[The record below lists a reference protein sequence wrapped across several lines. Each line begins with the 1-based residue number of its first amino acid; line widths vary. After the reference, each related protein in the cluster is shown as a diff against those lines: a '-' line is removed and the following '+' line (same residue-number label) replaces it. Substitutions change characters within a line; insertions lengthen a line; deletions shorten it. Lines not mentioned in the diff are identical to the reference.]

1 MHVHFHMQTD
11 EWLNEKQ
18 NNDED
23 EEDMRESELEIEEAD
38 QLSGQRVAQKP
49 NFTLQ

>member
-1 MHVHFHMQTD
+1 M
-11 EWLNEKQ
+11 EE
-18 NNDED
+18 NDRQ
-23 EEDMRESELEIEEAD
+23 RERERERERETEEAD